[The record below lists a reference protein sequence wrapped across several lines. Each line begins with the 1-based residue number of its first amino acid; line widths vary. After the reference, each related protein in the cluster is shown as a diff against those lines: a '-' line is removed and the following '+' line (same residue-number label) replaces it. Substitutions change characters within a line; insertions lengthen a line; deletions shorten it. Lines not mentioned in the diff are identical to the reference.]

1 MSRKLRFTVA
11 VLILMA
17 LGLMSCVASVHMS
30 VPIGSPYGPYG
41 PYGPHGGVIVGS
53 GPIYF

>member
-11 VLILMA
+11 VLILAA

-41 PYGPHGGVIVGS
+41 PYGGVVVGS